1 MIEFIKYC
9 FEIDDRNFRGVVPG
23 GARGVMAPPDFRPS
37 DGPELQQFN
46 SVGKIQFFKNEMLK
60 YEILTLKDIVDT
72 TACTWDP
79 SDKEKVNFP
88 E

>member
-1 MIEFIKYC
+1 MIE
-9 FEIDDRNFRGVVPG
+9 
-23 GARGVMAPPDFRPS
+23 
-37 DGPELQQFN
+37 L
-46 SVGKIQFFKNEMLK
+46 SVGKIQFFRNEMLK
-60 YEILTLKDIVDT
+60 YEILTLKDIFDT